1 MNEIRDMWG
10 KGGKAEKAGLV
21 LACIIASAWGIYCI
35 VHLWKSYLAL
45 AILLAASLVAGF
57 VYVMLL
63 QVGLAVVMGAIKGA
77 VNEVKKFFK

>member
-1 MNEIRDMWG
+1 
-10 KGGKAEKAGLV
+10 
-21 LACIIASAWGIYCI
+21 
-35 VHLWKSYLAL
+35 LWKSYLAL